1 VRALIDGAKNAKERQ
16 GKLGPSRTLAAFE
29 VLREALRLPESH
41 RAARQEIPGPPSG
54 RTLRGTGS
62 EVEQMHNYISCIGSK
77 LYEAIGNQNADLIRS
92 YRGALKSGIAHAQEA
107 ATREADDRGLDP
119 VTVNRLLQEVEE
131 STATLLPAA
140 EQTLQEQEE
149 EAKASWEERAVF
161 YATRVTNI
169 AGEAFETLNENRWSL
184 RDCTEYQDELDWEM
198 RTFRR
203 ICNELDSRNLPA
215 KMRRA
220 AQARED

>member
-1 VRALIDGAKNAKERQ
+1 MQALIDGAKNAKERQ
-16 GKLGPSRTLAAFE
+16 WKPGPRQTLAAFE
-29 VLREALRLPESH
+29 VPREALHLPESH

-54 RTLRGTGS
+54 RTLRGAGS

-77 LYEAIGNQNADLIRS
+77 LHKAIGNHNADLIRS
-92 YRGALKSGIAHAQEA
+92 YRRALNSGIARAQEA
-107 ATREADDRGLDP
+107 ATREADARGRDP
-119 VTVNRLLQEVEE
+119 VTVDRLLQEAEE
-131 STATLLPAA
+131 STATLMPAA
-140 EQTLQEQEE
+140 EQTLQELEE

-169 AGEAFETLNENRWSL
+169 AGEAFETLNKSRWSR

-203 ICNELDSRNLPA
+203 ICNELDSPNLPA

-220 AQARED
+220 ARA